1 MDALLSASKLPACCA
16 PMVSSLYHALLAFG
30 LLLFWSDIICLF
42 RAGYSIRLL
51 FTGCSERVYFLSEY
65 ILHVLP
71 LPHFVFFFP
80 AFSCTCNTGYPSL
93 VYSPSIAP
101 VTPFYFRFS
110 SCSISC
116 LFSSPFQCTVSIA
129 LTSRAS

>member
-1 MDALLSASKLPACCA
+1 
-16 PMVSSLYHALLAFG
+16 MVSSLYHALLAFG

-71 LPHFVFFFP
+71 LPHFVFFSLHSHARATPDIHLLSIPRASHRSLPSTFASHP
-80 AFSCTCNTGYPSL
+80 VVSL
-93 VYSPSIAP
+93 VSFQAL
-101 VTPFYFRFS
+101 FNAL
-110 SCSISC
+110 C
-116 LFSSPFQCTVSIA
+116 LLP
-129 LTSRAS
+129 